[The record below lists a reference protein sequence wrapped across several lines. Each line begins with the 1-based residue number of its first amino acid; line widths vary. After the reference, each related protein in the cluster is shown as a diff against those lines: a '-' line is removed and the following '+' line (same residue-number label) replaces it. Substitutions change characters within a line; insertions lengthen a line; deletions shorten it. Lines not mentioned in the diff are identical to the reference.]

1 MFCIREVVDPIQ
13 RRLATGHRSVN
24 WCLDVNVRRPVLLIC
39 VVVVVVVIV
48 VVLLLADLG
57 GTGIGLFLAQFN
69 SIQAAV

>member
-39 VVVVVVVIV
+39 VVVVVVV
-48 VVLLLADLG
+48 LLADLG